1 MKKHSTGKC
10 IICLDDKNLRKLSN
24 KIKNKN
30 ILTYGENKK
39 ANYRISN
46 IKYKIDFSIFDLNY
60 KDIHQKNKKIKNI
73 KLKLLGNH
81 NVLNAAAAI
90 TVCLNLGVNQ
100 NIIKKSLM
108 HFSGVQRRMT
118 KIFTKNANDFYDDY
132 AHHPTEITSIL
143 SSVRNVNKSRK
154 IISVFEPHRYS
165 RVLSLKKE
173 FAKSFSNSDLVILCP
188 LYAAGEKKNYKY
200 NQVEFA
206 KLISKFSKTQVIMIK
221 DYFQINKFF
230 EKNLINN
237 EIVIGMGAGVIS
249 KYMRNLRE
257 IL

>member
-1 MKKHSTGKC
+1 M
-10 IICLDDKNLRKLSN
+10 
-24 KIKNKN
+24 
-30 ILTYGENKK
+30 
-39 ANYRISN
+39 
-46 IKYKIDFSIFDLNY
+46 
-60 KDIHQKNKKIKNI
+60 
-73 KLKLLGNH
+73 
-81 NVLNAAAAI
+81 
-90 TVCLNLGVNQ
+90 
-100 NIIKKSLM
+100 
-108 HFSGVQRRMT
+108 
-118 KIFTKNANDFYDDY
+118 
-132 AHHPTEITSIL
+132 
-143 SSVRNVNKSRK
+143 
-154 IISVFEPHRYS
+154 
-165 RVLSLKKE
+165 LSLKKE

-206 KLISKFSKTQVIMIK
+206 KLISKYSKTQVINIK